1 MRLKFVSVVLIL
13 SGNLSA
19 QQAQAAEC
27 PAAGARYVIKG
38 FTMET
43 KVTASGEALD
53 PKWGCK
59 WMTEDGRELWWDM
72 GDDVVALGAARPATS
87 PNGRPMGTKMGS
99 APAASAGGGNLVAG
113 SVYTCT
119 LPGVGMFTGAYFGIV
134 DGSTYRD
141 FDGRQGRYEFD
152 AGTGILRLTSGSSAG
167 LAYKRQS
174 EGYFRVLDD
183 NGAITGGSCVLNTAK
198 SIDGRW

>member
-1 MRLKFVSVVLIL
+1 MRLKALPVYLIL
-13 SGNLSA
+13 SGTLFG
-19 QQAQAAEC
+19 QVAQAEEC
-27 PAAGARYVIKG
+27 PAEGARYVIKG

-43 KVTASGEALD
+43 KVTASGEALH

-72 GDDVVALGAARPATS
+72 GEDVVAVTAGRPAS
-87 PNGRPMGTKMGS
+87 PGGRPKGTKMGGARS
-99 APAASAGGGNLVAG
+99 AAGGGDHLAAG

-134 DGSTYRD
+134 DDSTYRD
-141 FDGRQGRYEFD
+141 FDGRRGQYEFD
-152 AGTGILRLTSGSSAG
+152 VGTGILRLTTGSSAG

-174 EGYFRVLDD
+174 PGYFRVLDD
-183 NGAITGGSCVLNTAK
+183 NDAITGGSCVLNTEK

>member
-1 MRLKFVSVVLIL
+1 MRTKTLLAVLLL
-13 SGNLSA
+13 SSTLFGQA
-19 QQAQAAEC
+19 AQAEDC

-43 KVTASGEALD
+43 NVTSAGGAVD

-59 WMTEDGRELWWDM
+59 WLTEDGRELWWDL
-72 GDDVVALGAARPATS
+72 GEDVVALTAGRPAAAG
-87 PNGRPMGTKMGS
+87 GRPMGTKMGGTPS
-99 APAASAGGGNLVAG
+99 AAGGDKLAAG

-134 DGSTYRD
+134 DASTYRD
-141 FDGRQGRYEFD
+141 FDGRRGQYEFD
-152 AGTGILRLTSGSSAG
+152 AGTGILRLTTGSSAG

-174 EGYFRVLDD
+174 PGYFRVLDD